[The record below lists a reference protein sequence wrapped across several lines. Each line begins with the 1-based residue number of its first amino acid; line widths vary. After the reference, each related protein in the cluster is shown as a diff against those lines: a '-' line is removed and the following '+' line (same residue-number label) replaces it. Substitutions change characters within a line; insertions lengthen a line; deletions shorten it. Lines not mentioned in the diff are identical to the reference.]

1 MSLRIT
7 IAFIA
12 DAQSKAA
19 GSDLVHRFR
28 NFGEALYREFR
39 LSGHAKISIDEIDSA
54 TDRIELFVNTKRHIG
69 GVSAFIKKA
78 LKQHNLEELVTV
90 TRG

>member
-12 DAQSKAA
+12 DAQSKAP

-28 NFGEALYREFR
+28 NFGEDLYREFR

-54 TDRIELFVNTKRHIG
+54 TDRIELFVKAKRHFG
-69 GVSAFIKKA
+69 GVSAFIKKT
-78 LKQHNLEELVTV
+78 LKQHNLQELVTV